1 MRFRL
6 VTWTAVIAAMALGA
20 PAEAQVECVFDRL
33 STVEGLDRL
42 DDYGFRVVGSE
53 TGLTLEQRYADGSW
67 IAHGD
72 VQRRDVPD
80 FTVYEHLPLDG
91 RGTVSVLTVHGS
103 GSASPC
109 VSTRCFG
116 RSLIPPS
123 FRIPGSSFASRA
135 GSNAEHLLLR
145 ILLQNLTSPRVQ
157 PSRGTCSTRWRDR
170 RCSALKRFRI
180 RHALN
185 WAVRCAACVARW
197 PGRLETK
204 RSARII

>member
-1 MRFRL
+1 MNWQLSAMCQIDGETIGMRFRL

-103 GSASPC
+103 GSAS
-109 VSTRCFG
+109 
-116 RSLIPPS
+116 LMQHHN
-123 FRIPGSSFASRA
+123 SSGNMR
-135 GSNAEHLLLR
+135 
-145 ILLQNLTSPRVQ
+145 LQYRKAWLYHGECT
-157 PSRGTCSTRWRDR
+157 G
-170 RCSALKRFRI
+170 A
-180 RHALN
+180 
-185 WAVRCAACVARW
+185 
-197 PGRLETK
+197 
-204 RSARII
+204 